1 MMAVALS
8 EAAIQPYLDK
18 LNRTS
23 ASSYATVG
31 CVNSPCNITITGSYN
46 ALNELRSALTAQN
59 IFCPM
64 LKVEN
69 AYHSKFMEDIAP
81 EYEKLIENLEPGAP
95 SLPIFKQ
102 GGQVPVMFS
111 TVTGQL
117 MSNAEL
123 CSPQYWVR
131 NLVSPVRFSDAVT
144 QMMTH
149 TSDDGQGKAILMQS
163 GKRRFV
169 SSPVSAT
176 SSRLV
181 PMEHSGAR

>member
-8 EAAIQPYLDK
+8 EAAVQPYLDR
-18 LNRTS
+18 LSRTS
-23 ASSYATVG
+23 TSSNATVG
-31 CVNSPCNITITGSYN
+31 CVSSPCNVTITGSCD

-81 EYEKLIENLEPGAP
+81 EYEKIIQKLEPGAP
-95 SLPIFKQ
+95 SLPISKQ
-102 GGQVPVMFS
+102 GGRVPVMFS

-117 MSNAEL
+117 MSNVEL

-144 QMMTH
+144 QMITH
-149 TSDDGQGKAILMQS
+149 TSGTPRGKQS
-163 GKRRFV
+163 SCKAG
-169 SSPVSAT
+169 SGALLPAPVSAT

-181 PMEHSGAR
+181 PMEHSDVR